1 MNDYLEET
9 MSRILLIYAAVIF
22 IAGVVLFTYATLK
35 KEKEVEEPETNTWM
49 RIISLMLVVMAA
61 ACLFVSISMK

>member
-1 MNDYLEET
+1 

>member
-1 MNDYLEET
+1 
-9 MSRILLIYAAVIF
+9 MSKILLIYAAIIF

-49 RIISLMLVVMAA
+49 RILSVLLVVMAA
-61 ACLFVSISMK
+61 ACLFVGVSMK

>member
-1 MNDYLEET
+1 

-22 IAGVVLFTYATLK
+22 IAGVVLFTYATLR

-49 RIISLMLVVMAA
+49 RILAVILVIMAA
-61 ACLFVSISMK
+61 VCLFVSCNINY